1 MQLEGRR
8 WQEASLRLLGRP
20 TTQVDYTAAAIVWH
34 IGRLAR
40 LNEKRMEY
48 EVHRPLGWTWG
59 AFRIMSQLYVLGPQ
73 EPSQLADSL
82 QLTRPTITGGV
93 DRLERDGYVT
103 RTVQPKNRSRLTIDL
118 TEAGKEAVEEAAGL
132 QHQVELDLVSGLSE
146 EDQSQLSELLT
157 KLFNTLQQ

>member
-1 MQLEGRR
+1 M
-8 WQEASLRLLGRP
+8 
-20 TTQVDYTAAAIVWH
+20 
-34 IGRLAR
+34 
-40 LNEKRMEY
+40 
-48 EVHRPLGWTWG
+48 
-59 AFRIMSQLYVLGPQ
+59 
-73 EPSQLADSL
+73 
-82 QLTRPTITGGV
+82 TRPTITGGV